1 VFTEDCVTKLGV
13 VGLPD
18 TVIVDDDE
26 TGDSL
31 IQAGTYDIKSI
42 NFRLTLSIF
51 FHNVSDS

>member
-1 VFTEDCVTKLGV
+1 MFTEDFVTKLGV

-31 IQAGTYDIKSI
+31 VQA
-42 NFRLTLSIF
+42 RLELMTLILER
-51 FHNVSDS
+51 DKD

>member
-1 VFTEDCVTKLGV
+1 MFTEDFVTKLGV

-31 IQAGTYDIKSI
+31 IQAGTYDIKSGK
-42 NFRLTLSIF
+42 R
-51 FHNVSDS
+51 

>member
-1 VFTEDCVTKLGV
+1 MFTEDFVTKLGV

-31 IQAGTYDIKSI
+31 MTLILERDKDDLISAAGIIFSA
-42 NFRLTLSIF
+42 RVTL
-51 FHNVSDS
+51 